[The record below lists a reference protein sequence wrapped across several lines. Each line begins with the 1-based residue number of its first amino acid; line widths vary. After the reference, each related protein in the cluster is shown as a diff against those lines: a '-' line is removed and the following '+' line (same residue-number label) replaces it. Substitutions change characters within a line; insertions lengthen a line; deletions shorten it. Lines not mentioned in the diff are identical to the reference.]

1 MNFDN
6 NYYLVFAKN
15 YINTCE
21 EKYGIDEVEQ
31 ILDACHALMNHG
43 VDRYK
48 RPYPI
53 SAAEEKQRQ
62 KDREAM
68 LQAQVN
74 DLWRTIPKL
83 GGSEKEIEQ
92 ARFPAEPQENILYF
106 LEKKAPL
113 LEPWQRE
120 IVRIVRKISQYF
132 YPQRQTQVMNE
143 GWATFWHYTLL
154 NDLYAQGKVTD
165 GFMFEFL
172 QSHSGVVFQ
181 PEFDSKYYSGINPY
195 ALGFAMFQDI
205 KRICENPTE
214 EDKRWFPD
222 FAGSDWLATIKFA
235 MQNFKDE
242 SFVQQFLS
250 PKVMRDF
257 KFFAILDDDQDKE
270 LEVSAIHDDEGYRRV
285 REALSAQYNL
295 SMNEP
300 NIQVY
305 DVDVRGSR
313 AMTLRHFQHNR
324 RPLADDSA
332 QEVLKHLHTLWKFD
346 VTLESVDNDKVTDTW
361 HCPMP
366 VANDEE

>member
-1 MNFDN
+1 
-6 NYYLVFAKN
+6 
-15 YINTCE
+15 
-21 EKYGIDEVEQ
+21 
-31 ILDACHALMNHG
+31 
-43 VDRYK
+43 
-48 RPYPI
+48 
-53 SAAEEKQRQ
+53 
-62 KDREAM
+62 
-68 LQAQVN
+68 
-74 DLWRTIPKL
+74 
-83 GGSEKEIEQ
+83 
-92 ARFPAEPQENILYF
+92 
-106 LEKKAPL
+106 KKAPL